1 MKKIALALVCIIC
14 LSCTNTNTVNILI
27 TNRSGK
33 DLSNKEIAVSVS
45 DIRERLQTTEED
57 TLIVM
62 NEKNI
67 QIVYHYDNDSSNII
81 FVVPLLRK
89 NSQKTYSV
97 NRSHSRLSENLL
109 KFRSENIMID
119 VR

>member
-1 MKKIALALVCIIC
+1 MKKIALVLVCLIC

-27 TNRSGK
+27 TNKSGK
-33 DLSNKEIAVSVS
+33 DLSNKEVVVSVS
-45 DIRERLQTTEED
+45 DIRERLQTTRED
-57 TLIVM
+57 TLLVM

-67 QIVYHYDNDSSNII
+67 QIAYSYNSDSSNIR
-81 FVVPLLRK
+81 FVVPLLKK

>member
-1 MKKIALALVCIIC
+1 MKIQKSQQEYLLSAENIDCISEYIQ
-14 LSCTNTNTVNILI
+14 NF
-27 TNRSGK
+27 
-33 DLSNKEIAVSVS
+33 
-45 DIRERLQTTEED
+45 LQK
-57 TLIVM
+57 LKM

-67 QIVYHYDNDSSNII
+67 QIAYSYDSDSSNIR
-81 FVVPLLRK
+81 FVVPLLKK